1 MCRVTGGKRVSFYRG
16 RVPLK
21 KKKMEK
27 GRSRW
32 GQKRERCSG
41 AYVKFT
47 IILTILHD
55 NLKKLLN
62 ITNLESQLKV
72 KTRQLSIV

>member
-1 MCRVTGGKRVSFYRG
+1 
-16 RVPLK
+16 
-21 KKKMEK
+21 MEK

-32 GQKRERCSG
+32 GQIRERCSG

-55 NLKKLLN
+55 NLKKIIKYN
-62 ITNLESQLKV
+62 KSRKPVEGED
-72 KTRQLSIV
+72 